1 MTSSSRNRI
10 RRTLVLTHRK
20 AHGWSKLEQA
30 SSRGFGLAKPT
41 QAAVQKMNLP
51 ANDTTR
57 APVSSPGIVCTL
69 VIVPKLLVLT
79 PVPVSDAAPRDEFG
93 LAALG

>member
-1 MTSSSRNRI
+1 MSGERRWRSSENPRP
-10 RRTLVLTHRK
+10 
-20 AHGWSKLEQA
+20 EQA
-30 SSRGFGLAKPT
+30 AGRGFERAMLIR
-41 QAAVQKMNLP
+41 AAVQKMNLP

-57 APVSSPGIVCTL
+57 APVTSPGIVCTL

-79 PVPVSDAAPRDEFG
+79 AVPVSDAAPRDEFG